1 MVTSSHPC
9 LLLSHDYTPLKI
21 LSIKQTFRLMF
32 NEKVD
37 VVLEYA
43 DKVVRTVNRAFK
55 VPAVMRL
62 LGKVSLHFQVKLSRR
77 NVFVR
82 DRYTCQ
88 YCGKAGTNAN
98 LTLDH
103 CTPRSRGG
111 RFSWDNLVTACID
124 CNSRKGN
131 RTPSEAGMGL
141 IRGMPKRM
149 EVFEYLQNVV
159 NFKYRIPEWSDFL
172 KT

>member
-37 VVLEYA
+37 IVLEYA
-43 DKVVRTVNRAFK
+43 DKVVRTVDRAFK
-55 VPAVMRL
+55 IPAVMRL
-62 LGKVSLHFQVKLSRR
+62 LGKVSLRFQVKLSRR
-77 NVFVR
+77 NIFIR

-131 RTPSEAGMGL
+131 RTPAEAGMGL
-141 IRGMPKRM
+141 LRGMPKRM

-159 NFKYRIPEWSDFL
+159 KFKYRIPEWSDFL